1 MESAIVI
8 RKATEEEK
16 HVLLTIWLE
25 KVEWLSKNSTP
36 MWDQKQFTLESLKE
50 KYEYPEYFVCDNGK
64 EIVGGFILI
73 EYDERYWKDNKDD
86 KAFYFHKF
94 VVRNGHTGKGYSS
107 VILNWVKEYGKEM
120 GKDYIRLDFDEERT
134 YLKKMYFSHGFKPIE
149 KVITEDGH
157 EITKAEYKIL

>member
-50 KYEYPEYFVCDNGK
+50 KYEYPEYFVCDKGK
-64 EIVGGFILI
+64 EIVGGFLLI
-73 EYDERYWKDNKDD
+73 EYDERYWKDNKE
-86 KAFYFHKF
+86 F
-94 VVRNGHTGKGYSS
+94 
-107 VILNWVKEYGKEM
+107 I
-120 GKDYIRLDFDEERT
+120 
-134 YLKKMYFSHGFKPIE
+134 IE
-149 KVITEDGH
+149 LTPAS
-157 EITKAEYKIL
+157 TL